1 MQMDKGSVRDASMA
15 PQQTEP
21 VTIEACCA
29 AGLDALE
36 RGDVAKARA
45 WAERCGTIGNSTND
59 ARCAALL
66 GRIAAVMG
74 NFTEAE
80 SHFRTAMRLAPR
92 DSGLAR
98 QFVEALQTAGRLND
112 AVVLLEELTRKDPG
126 EADLLVDLGYAQL
139 AHGDRAG
146 ARKSLERAAALQPEN
161 KAILYSLAQM
171 YGAIGRPAQAAE
183 ILSKKFGDEASPR
196 VLNELAGLLMELERY
211 AQVELVFRALGE
223 RDPTAKLMAEHGI
236 IWSRIKRSDWR
247 GALNVALDATRLDRQ
262 RVTTRFLTYAKDRF
276 FLRRPPN
283 APEREAEL
291 LQHLRDE
298 MLEYAELHASEAIVG

>member
-1 MQMDKGSVRDASMA
+1 MGGQDLSSRPS
-15 PQQTEP
+15 EP
-21 VTIEACCA
+21 ITVESCYA

-36 RGDVAKARA
+36 RGDVTKAQA
-45 WAERCGTIGNSTND
+45 WAERCGTLANSAND

-66 GRIAAVMG
+66 GRIAAAMG

-92 DSGLAR
+92 DRGLAL

-112 AVVLLEELTRKDPG
+112 ALALLEELTHKDPR

-139 AHGDRAG
+139 AHGDRTG
-146 ARKSLERAAALQPEN
+146 ARKSLERAAALQPDN
-161 KAILYSLAQM
+161 KSILYSLAQM

-183 ILSKKFGDEASPR
+183 ILSKRFGDEASPR
-196 VLNELAGLLMELERY
+196 VLNELAGLLIELERY
-211 AQVELVFRALGE
+211 AQAELTFRALGDL
-223 RDPTAKLMAEHGI
+223 DPTAKLMAEHGI

-247 GALNVALDATRLDRQ
+247 GALDMALDATRLDRQ
-262 RVTTRFLTYAKDRF
+262 SVTTQFLTYAKDRF

-298 MLEYAELHASEAIVG
+298 MSEYAELHASEAIVG